1 MARVVVMG
9 SAGTSTSIIGAAVA
23 ARLRASYV
31 DGADLWPRPRRRVG
45 RRARDGQAPVRA
57 DHELWFDAL
66 CRALAQGRGAV
77 VTTAALTR
85 SGRDAVRHAVPETLF
100 VEIVPDVDADAAREP
115 LTQDERGVRVADG
128 ADLPAVVDRIVDLI
142 AAG

>member
-23 ARLRASYV
+23 ARLRAPYV
-31 DGADLWPRPRRRVG
+31 DGADLWPRPRRG
-45 RRARDGQAPVRA
+45 GLRRARTAPQPARS

-66 CRALAQGRGAV
+66 CRALTQGAV

-85 SGRDAVRHAVPETLF
+85 SGRDSVRHAVPETLF
-100 VEIVPDVDADAAREP
+100 VEIVPDAGADGAREP
-115 LTQDERGVRVADG
+115 LTQDERGVRVADDV
-128 ADLPAVVDRIVDLI
+128 DLPAVVDRIVDLLG
-142 AAG
+142 AG